1 MSALRQRLYR
11 ATIGTLQIGAPARVA
26 FEIERSVRHTPNKA
40 TVKLY
45 NLSLAHQRQIEQSGA
60 AQVII
65 EVGHESTGHGLEQV
79 FRGELF
85 RGGRGGTGA
94 SASGGAGAAPSIR
107 SEVTPVEVVT
117 HVEARDG
124 GATYQQARTSRS
136 YEPNVAIETVIR
148 ALIADVGIGQGNVDD
163 AVASIA
169 EQGATTF
176 SEGFTS
182 SGQASREL
190 TRVLRTFGLRWSIQ
204 HGAFQ
209 ALAGSAPLNTQAVL
223 LSAATNMVGSPEPGT
238 RGRVKAR
245 MLLTP
250 DVWPGRAVV
259 IASAR
264 VNGRFVVRGMKSTGD
279 SHANDWTSELELEAA

>member
-1 MSALRQRLYR
+1 VTALSQRLYR
-11 ATIGTLQIGAPARVA
+11 ATVGTLRIGAPARVA
-26 FEIERSVRHTPNKA
+26 FEIERSVRATPNKA
-40 TVKLY
+40 TLKLY

-60 AQVII
+60 AQVVI
-65 EVGHESTGHGLEQV
+65 EVGHASTARGLEQI

-94 SASGGAGAAPSIR
+94 SASGGAGSQPAIR

-124 GATYQQARTSRS
+124 GAAYQQARTARA
-136 YEPNVAIETVIR
+136 YEPDVAIETVLR
-148 ALIADVGIGQGNVDD
+148 ALIADVGIGAGNVDD
-163 AVASIA
+163 TVAAIA
-169 EQGATTF
+169 TTGATTF
-176 SEGFTS
+176 GEGFTS

-209 ALAGSAPLNTQAVL
+209 ALAGTTPLATQAVL
-223 LSAATNMVGSPEPGT
+223 LSPRTGLIGSPEPGT

-245 MLLTP
+245 AILTP
-250 DVWPGRAVV
+250 DIWPGRAVV
-259 IASAR
+259 VESAR
-264 VNGRFVVRGMKSTGD
+264 VSGRFVTRGMKSTGD